1 MIDATLLVIAKAPVP
16 GFAKTRL
23 MASMTAVDAASVAA
37 AALLDTLAAA
47 RQAPFARKVVA
58 MTGNLDDAVRSRDI
72 RKSLADFHVVDQRGD
87 DFAERLIHAHHD
99 AAGSGPVV
107 QIGMD
112 TPQVQSAML
121 AGVGEALAPSSAV
134 LGRAEDGGWWVLGLH
149 DASRARALRAVQMST
164 DRTGDDTENALQRAG
179 LVVGDAP
186 TLRDADELDD
196 LAPIARLC
204 RPDSEFARSV
214 AALTGPLVD
223 ESRSVGDR

>member
-47 RQAPFARKVVA
+47 RQAPFDRKVVA
-58 MTGNLDDAVRSRDI
+58 MTGDLDDAVRSRDI
-72 RKSLADFHVVDQRGD
+72 RESLADFRIVDQRGD
-87 DFAERLIHAHHD
+87 DFADRLIHAHVD

-121 AGVGEALAPSSAV
+121 AGVGKALAPSSAI

-149 DASRARALRAVQMST
+149 DASRARALRAVRMST
-164 DRTGDDTENALQRAG
+164 DRTGDDTEDALQRAG

-223 ESRSVGDR
+223 ESRSVRDR

>member
-23 MASMTAVDAASVAA
+23 MAAMTAEDAASVAA

-47 RQAPFARKVVA
+47 RQAPFARRVVA
-58 MTGNLDDAVRSRDI
+58 MTGDLAEAMRSDDIQR
-72 RKSLADFHVVDQRGD
+72 SLADFDVIDQRGD

-112 TPQVQSAML
+112 TPQVDPAML
-121 AGVGEALAPSSAV
+121 ADIGRALEPSSAI

-149 DASRARALRAVQMST
+149 DASDAQALRAVEMST
-164 DRTGDDTENALQRAG
+164 DRTGDDTRDALQRCG
-179 LVVGDAP
+179 LVVGAAP
-186 TLRDADELDD
+186 TLRDADELVD
-196 LAPIARLC
+196 LDPIARQC
-204 RPDSEFARSV
+204 HPDSEFARCV
-214 AALTGPLVD
+214 DALPVPRPTGETL
-223 ESRSVGDR
+223 